1 MANPFEP
8 VKLLPAIFLVAVGVW
23 SASVPCARAQAQPV
37 ADNVLRVGTIENP
50 AITESS
56 GLVASR
62 RFPGV
67 FWTHNDAGSEGAIFA
82 ITKQGKSLGS
92 FELGGPQFNDM
103 EDIATD
109 GGGNLYLADIGDNG
123 GSRSTLF
130 VHRVREPDP
139 RAATG
144 HATVNRSWR
153 LKFPGAR
160 DDAESFFVLG
170 GNGYLITKP
179 RKNGKVTIYTF
190 RLSNTARTITLQ
202 SVGRIS
208 VAAPVTAADISP
220 DGRRLGLVTEGGVY
234 VIFING
240 NVGAAGSARRAFTP
254 FANDT
259 MEGGTFSG
267 RGFLVSAES
276 REMLN
281 FVNPAFVR

>member
-1 MANPFEP
+1 MFER
-8 VKLLPAIFLVAVGVW
+8 VKIWRVIFLVAVGVW
-23 SASVPCARAQAQPV
+23 VGALPCARGQAQPV
-37 ADNVLRVGTIENP
+37 ANNVLLVGTIENP

-67 FWTHNDAGSEGAIFA
+67 FWTHNDSGSAGAMFA
-82 ITKQGKSLGS
+82 ITKQGQSVGS
-92 FELGGPQFNDM
+92 FEINGPQFNDL

-109 GGGNLYLADIGDNG
+109 ANGNLYLADIGDNRL
-123 GSRSTLF
+123 SRATIF

-139 RAATG
+139 RIATG
-144 HATVNRSWR
+144 PVTVNRSWR

-160 DDAESFFVLG
+160 DDSESFFVLG

-179 RKNGKVTIYTF
+179 RRNGKVTMYTF
-190 RLSNTARTITLQ
+190 RLSDTAPTITLRG
-202 SVGRIS
+202 VGRIS

-220 DGRRLGLVTEGGVY
+220 DGRRLGLVTEAGVY

-254 FANDT
+254 FENHA
-259 MEGGTFSG
+259 MEGGTFTG

-276 REMLN
+276 REMLF